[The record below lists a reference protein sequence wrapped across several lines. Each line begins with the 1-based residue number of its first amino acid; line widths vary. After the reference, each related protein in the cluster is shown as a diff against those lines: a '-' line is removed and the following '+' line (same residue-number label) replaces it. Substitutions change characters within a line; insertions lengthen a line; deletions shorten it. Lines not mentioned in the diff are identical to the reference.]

1 MVGQQGFR
9 AAIIVPPGC
18 GKDMIFQRIVSKYET
33 PVIST
38 GKLLR
43 QHIRERTLLGMRAD
57 RYLRRGKCIP
67 DYLFTQMLRKP
78 LERLGSQ
85 GLILDGYPRTVGQA
99 KELEKKVALDF
110 VLLLEVPAASI
121 LAELKKRHMA
131 KQGGTLTYS
140 RAQRSGIAL
149 TPSELQVRAEAARMS
164 ARQADFGV
172 QMEPVIRHF
181 AQQKLIHHV
190 PVPSLNFLWHQVERH
205 LNLLWP
211 KTKSVDRLR
220 RHWYFGLCNS
230 AAAWYLVLKFKN
242 MCDS

>member
-190 PVPSLNFLWHQVERH
+190 PVPSLNFCGTRWSG
-205 LNLLWP
+205 
-211 KTKSVDRLR
+211 T
-220 RHWYFGLCNS
+220 
-230 AAAWYLVLKFKN
+230 
-242 MCDS
+242 